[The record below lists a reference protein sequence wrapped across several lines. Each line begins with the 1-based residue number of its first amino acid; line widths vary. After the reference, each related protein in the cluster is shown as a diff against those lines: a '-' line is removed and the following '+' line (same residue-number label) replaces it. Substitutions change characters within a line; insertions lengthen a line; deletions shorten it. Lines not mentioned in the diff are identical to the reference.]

1 MVEPLKPIKSFKMQ
15 RIPPMIEAINAYKVA
30 FFTVLFMVNSFY
42 RQQRRNKR
50 LQPDKKELQYS

>member
-1 MVEPLKPIKSFKMQ
+1 MQ

-30 FFTVLFMVNSFY
+30 FFTVLFMVNYFY

-50 LQPDKKELQYS
+50 LQLDKEELQFS

>member
-1 MVEPLKPIKSFKMQ
+1 MQ
-15 RIPPMIEAINAYKVA
+15 RIPPMIEAINAYIVA

-50 LQPDKKELQYS
+50 LQLDKEELQYS

>member
-1 MVEPLKPIKSFKMQ
+1 MQ

-30 FFTVLFMVNSFY
+30 FCAVIFMVNSFY

-50 LQPDKKELQYS
+50 LQLDKEELQYT